1 MDDSINETIGDIIEQ
16 LQSNDKQ
23 VVAARIERDPLKKE
37 ELEEF
42 VIKKGGELIQD
53 ALEMVQ
59 TIRDDVAAAPDDKNI
74 EAFASLISATAN
86 AIDTLN
92 RNLISSKKNE
102 TAVTIKKMD
111 IDSKKELQAAEGET
125 KLALTREEIYKM
137 LLNNAKPIEAE
148 IISDKRLDN

>member
-1 MDDSINETIGDIIEQ
+1 MDENINDTIGDIIEQ
-16 LQSNDKQ
+16 LQSNNKQ
-23 VVAARIERDPLKKE
+23 VVEARVERDPLKKE
-37 ELEEF
+37 ELEDF

-59 TIRDDVAAAPDDKNI
+59 TIRNDVAAAPDDKNI

-92 RNLISSKKNE
+92 RNLISVKKNE
-102 TAVTIKKMD
+102 TTVAVKKMD
-111 IDSKKELQAAEGET
+111 IDSRKELQAAESET
-125 KLALTREEIYKM
+125 KLALTREEIFKM

-148 IISDKRLDN
+148 IVSNKRIE